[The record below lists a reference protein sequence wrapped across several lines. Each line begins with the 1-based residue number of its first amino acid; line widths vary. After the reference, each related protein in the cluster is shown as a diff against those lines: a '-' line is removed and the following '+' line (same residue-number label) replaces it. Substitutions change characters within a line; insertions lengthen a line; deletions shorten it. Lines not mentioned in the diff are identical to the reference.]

1 MCCQRTLE
9 GVFTFQPFSLLSYSI
24 NLNDNRYECVAV
36 QEDGEEVTTFVDLIV
51 LFAPII
57 EQEEAYVRR
66 RDGGR
71 EVRQKEDS
79 KSHDNSK
86 PISCPSVTNSIAGAH
101 HLPSASS
108 SSGAGL
114 DKPNLTNRMV
124 ALSAQTHP
132 EKGNILKSNTQV
144 TWKREIC

>member
-79 KSHDNSK
+79 KSHNNST
-86 PISCPSVTNSIAGAH
+86 PASCPSVTNSIAGAH

-108 SSGAGL
+108 PSGPGL
-114 DKPNLTNRMV
+114 DKPN
-124 ALSAQTHP
+124 
-132 EKGNILKSNTQV
+132 K
-144 TWKREIC
+144 

>member
-9 GVFTFQPFSLLSYSI
+9 GVFTIQPFSLLSYSI

-71 EVRQKEDS
+71 EVRQKEDP
-79 KSHDNSK
+79 KSHNNSTS
-86 PISCPSVTNSIAGAH
+86 ISFPSVTNSIAGAH

-108 SSGAGL
+108 SSGPGL
-114 DKPNLTNRMV
+114 DKPNLTNREMV
-124 ALSAQTHP
+124 ALFRGH
-132 EKGNILKSNTQV
+132 
-144 TWKREIC
+144 

>member
-1 MCCQRTLE
+1 MYCQRTLE

-79 KSHDNSK
+79 KSLQQFNTY
-86 PISCPSVTNSIAGAH
+86 V
-101 HLPSASS
+101 
-108 SSGAGL
+108 
-114 DKPNLTNRMV
+114 
-124 ALSAQTHP
+124 LSFSHQFHCRCTSPAECELIQRPRSRQT
-132 EKGNILKSNTQV
+132 
-144 TWKREIC
+144 

>member
-1 MCCQRTLE
+1 M
-9 GVFTFQPFSLLSYSI
+9 
-24 NLNDNRYECVAV
+24 NDNRYECVAV

-79 KSHDNSK
+79 KSLQQFNTYIMSFSDQFHCRCTS
-86 PISCPSVTNSIAGAH
+86 PAECELIQRPRS
-101 HLPSASS
+101 
-108 SSGAGL
+108 
-114 DKPNLTNRMV
+114 R
-124 ALSAQTHP
+124 QT
-132 EKGNILKSNTQV
+132 
-144 TWKREIC
+144 

>member
-9 GVFTFQPFSLLSYSI
+9 GVFTIQPFSLLSYSI

-79 KSHDNSK
+79 KSLQQFNTC
-86 PISCPSVTNSIAGAH
+86 I
-101 HLPSASS
+101 
-108 SSGAGL
+108 
-114 DKPNLTNRMV
+114 
-124 ALSAQTHP
+124 LSFSHQFHCRCTSPAECELIQRPRSRQT
-132 EKGNILKSNTQV
+132 
-144 TWKREIC
+144 